1 MKISKPVIPLAL
13 FFAGCSSKINTLS
26 LHREIRYT
34 QSKLIKRLVWESE
47 PLKYS
52 GTGTDMHRWTW
63 GIDSSVYSIDDDG
76 ANFGGLSNSYGLDE
90 KRIAIS

>member
-1 MKISKPVIPLAL
+1 MKLSKLVIPLAL
-13 FFAGCSSKINTLS
+13 FFAGCSSKIRFHTRNL
-26 LHREIRYT
+26 Y
-34 QSKLIKRLVWESE
+34 
-47 PLKYS
+47 
-52 GTGTDMHRWTW
+52 W